1 MGKFHSNSEHS
12 KSSTN
17 RESMDVDE
25 KNVSF
30 EGLKALLK
38 QQQHVMEQQRLQI
51 EELNNIIL
59 SDKKDQEKDK
69 KDQDHD
75 KKDKQKAKREP
86 VSVTKVLILERD
98 DYGTPKLEKAGLKL
112 CPLFSKER
120 G

>member
-1 MGKFHSNSEHS
+1 
-12 KSSTN
+12 
-17 RESMDVDE
+17 
-25 KNVSF
+25 
-30 EGLKALLK
+30 
-38 QQQHVMEQQRLQI
+38 MEQQRLQI

-112 CPLFSKER
+112 CPLFSKKR